1 MKEENFD
8 HFILINHGFPV
19 VDAAIKYYLGISLW
33 FLGLEVT
40 TAKILVV
47 EYSKITQEVFETV
60 FVHWLV
66 INHVDAATAN
76 YRLEQH
82 DAATV
87 NYRLEP
93 QDCQGSQTAVGNC
106 FAIVERTKVKGVETS
121 VSEKIGNF
129 Y

>member
-47 EYSKITQEVFETV
+47 EYSKFTQEVFEAV
-60 FVHWLV
+60 FVHS
-66 INHVDAATAN
+66 AN